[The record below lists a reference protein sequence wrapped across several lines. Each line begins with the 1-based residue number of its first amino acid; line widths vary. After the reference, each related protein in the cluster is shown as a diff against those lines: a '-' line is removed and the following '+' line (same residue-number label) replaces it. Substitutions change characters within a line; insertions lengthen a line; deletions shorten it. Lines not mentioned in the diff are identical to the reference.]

1 MSGWHG
7 TSRGDAMNTPYI
19 ITDEQWAETLRYLDD
34 YRAFIQSLPTCEDE
48 PEDDSE
54 ATQRID
60 ATEDDWL
67 WMR

>member
-1 MSGWHG
+1 
-7 TSRGDAMNTPYI
+7 MNTPYI